1 MSPAPP
7 PATAPLD
14 AETMEAIQVFTDA
27 VRRERVP
34 GVVEFRQLE
43 RALEMA
49 IVQGTSEHL
58 NEAASVFHALDRDL
72 RSRIVNRA
80 RAMAQA
86 VVDRRHGGA
95 APPPDGGVPLTPGQR
110 PPLAQNAS
118 PFLAAL
124 NQSRP
129 GKQTGGK

>member
-1 MSPAPP
+1 MSPSPP
-7 PATAPLD
+7 PPTAHLD
-14 AETMEAIQVFTDA
+14 AETIEAIQVFTDA

-58 NEAASVFHALDRDL
+58 TEAASVFHALDHDL
-72 RSRIVNRA
+72 RARIVNRA
-80 RAMAQA
+80 RTMAQA
-86 VVDRRHGGA
+86 VVERRHTAA
-95 APPPDGGVPLTPGQR
+95 APPPAAATPLAAGQR

-129 GKQTGGK
+129 GK